1 MNKALSTSSTQMK
14 SLILKALPYVRDEKL
29 LRRVWKIL
37 LRGMDA
43 RGGGAP

>member
-1 MNKALSTSSTQMK
+1 MNKALPSSSAPWK
-14 SLILKALPYVRDEKL
+14 SLILKALPHVHDEKL

-37 LRGMDA
+37 LRGMNA